1 MNLLQLLGAIIHFIV
16 AFVFF
21 TVMSVVFRFWGLIKK
36 LLGLKGRSSV
46 HGSRSSSR
54 QQTNHYSDTY
64 TKTTHAPS
72 DAPQRKKIIP
82 EDEGEY
88 VDFEEV

>member
-1 MNLLQLLGAIIHFIV
+1 MNLLQLLGAIILFIV
-16 AFVFF
+16 AFVLL
-21 TVMSVVFRFWGLIKK
+21 TILSVVFRFWGLIRK

-54 QQTNHYSDTY
+54 QQTSNYSDTY

-82 EDEGEY
+82 KDEGEY
-88 VDFEEV
+88 VDFEEM